1 MVEISVDYMGDLY
14 CEVEHKSSGNKFK
27 TNAPVDNKGKGD
39 FISPTDLV
47 AASIASCVSTIM
59 GIKANELG
67 VDLKGM
73 NITASKIMTNSPYRR
88 IDKLILKITFPNKL
102 NDREFQILS
111 NVVNICPVTKSLSKD
126 IKLDYNFDFKS

>member
-14 CEVEHKSSGNKFK
+14 CEVEHKPSGNKFK
-27 TNAPVDNKGKGD
+27 TNAPVDNKGKGE

-102 NDREFQILS
+102 NDKEFQILS

-126 IKLDYNFDFKS
+126 IKLDYNFDFKP

>member
-1 MVEISVDYMGDLY
+1 
-14 CEVEHKSSGNKFK
+14 
-27 TNAPVDNKGKGD
+27 
-39 FISPTDLV
+39 
-47 AASIASCVSTIM
+47 M

-67 VDLKGM
+67 VNLEGM

-88 IDKLILKITFPNKL
+88 IDKLILKITFAKRL
-102 NDREFQILS
+102 NEKEFQILS